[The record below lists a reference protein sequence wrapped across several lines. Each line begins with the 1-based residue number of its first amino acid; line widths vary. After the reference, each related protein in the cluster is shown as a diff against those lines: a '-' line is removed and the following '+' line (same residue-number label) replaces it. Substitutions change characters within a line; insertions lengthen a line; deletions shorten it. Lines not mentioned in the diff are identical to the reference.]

1 MATAKKT
8 RPVPDMG
15 TLVPAMGIVPWREE
29 KLEAIHKSVLLML
42 EHVHRLV
49 TQKET
54 LCELYMGEKQKAA
67 VSLSLKINSLLKRQ
81 VGLIFLDDADLVDD
95 VPAMMGLP
103 GVQVFVA
110 QVVANQKQVEV
121 FSA

>member
-67 VSLSLKINSLLKRQ
+67 ALMQENARLHSLHTNLSAVVHALLYSPNNEIKAWESLR
-81 VGLIFLDDADLVDD
+81 AM
-95 VPAMMGLP
+95 VPR
-103 GVQVFVA
+103 
-110 QVVANQKQVEV
+110 
-121 FSA
+121 